1 MSIPQPSRRT
11 SPESHRLRHR
21 FRLAHWLGRS
31 WARLHY
37 ARRIEPTWLEVNS
50 LEVQIADLPKVMDGL
65 RIVQLS
71 DFHLKRRLDPNYI
84 RESVELANR
93 CEPNLI
99 ALTGDFVHKGFRY
112 VQPIAELLSELRAPL
127 GIFAVLGNHDHSVRN
142 ALGVRRH
149 RRLHLEVTQALE
161 AQGIRVLRNEAVT
174 LAHRGATLVLAGVD
188 DLWSRRCDVRK
199 ALDATPAD
207 TPTIVLAHNPR
218 TIELMEG
225 HRCDLMLSGHTH
237 GGQVNLAL
245 LGTPVLGRRKRRF
258 RAGLYEHNGTYLYV
272 NKGVGHGIAL
282 RYRTRPEVALLSL
295 TLPK

>member
-1 MSIPQPSRRT
+1 MSTPQPSRRA
-11 SPESHRLRHR
+11 SSESHRIRPS
-21 FRLAHWLGRS
+21 FRLARWLGRS

-50 LEVQIADLPKVMDGL
+50 LAIPITDLPKALDGF

-84 RESVELANR
+84 RQSVELANQ
-93 CEPNLI
+93 CKPNLI
-99 ALTGDFVHKGFRY
+99 ALTGDFIHKGFRY
-112 VQPIAELLSELRAPL
+112 VQPIAELLSELRAPV

-174 LAHRGATLVLAGVD
+174 LDHRGASLVLAGVD
-188 DLWSRRCDVRK
+188 DLWSRRCDVRR
-199 ALDATPAD
+199 ALDATPAQS
-207 TPTIVLAHNPR
+207 PTIVLAHNPR

-237 GGQVNLAL
+237 GGQVNFAL
-245 LGTPVLGRRKRRF
+245 MNAPVLGRRKRRF
-258 RAGLYEHNGTYLYV
+258 RAGLYEHNGKYLYV

-295 TLPK
+295 TIPK

>member
-1 MSIPQPSRRT
+1 MSTPKISRRA
-11 SPESHRLRHR
+11 SSESHQNRHR
-21 FRLAHWLGRS
+21 FRLARWLGRS

-50 LEVQIADLPKVMDGL
+50 LEIPIADLPNSLDGF

-84 RESVELANR
+84 RQSVELANQ
-93 CEPNLI
+93 CKPHLI

-149 RRLHLEVTQALE
+149 RRLHLEVTLALE

-174 LAHRGATLVLAGVD
+174 LDHRGARLVLAGVD

-199 ALDATPAD
+199 ALDAVPAQS
-207 TPTIVLAHNPR
+207 PTIVLAHNPR

-245 LGTPVLGRRKRRF
+245 LGTAMLGRRKRRF
-258 RAGLYEHNGTYLYV
+258 RAGLYQHNGKYLYV
-272 NKGVGHGIAL
+272 NKGVGYGIAL

-295 TLPK
+295 ALPK